1 MISREFISRRF
12 GPLSSCR
19 SLRHPLQPNEIGGF
33 RIRSGRAVCEIVS
46 ESSSDD
52 GRGDLGRAAVT
63 GTVDAHVEYPWKIN
77 ERMALKFAFDVFNIA
92 NSKRQTLVNQGV
104 DSGFGVPNPDF
115 QKPFT
120 TTNAAPANLAGSFFV
135 APFSSR
141 LSVRFV
147 F

>member
-1 MISREFISRRF
+1 MLGTGVKVQS
-12 GPLSSCR
+12 GVPLTT
-19 SLRHPLQPNEIGGF
+19 LVAQQAYQTPGEVPLF
-33 RIRSGRAVCEIVS
+33 
-46 ESSSDD
+46 
-52 GRGDLGRAAVT
+52 GRGDLGRAPVT

-77 ERMALKFAFDVFNIA
+77 ERMTLKFAFDAFNIA
-92 NSKRQTLVNQGV
+92 NSKRETLVNQDG

-120 TTNAAPANLAGSFFV
+120 TTNASPANLAGSFFQ

-141 LSVRFV
+141 ASVRFV